1 MEIQILGIT
10 NYILNIHD
18 METKKFKSVKKRL
31 LNQGY
36 NIDINMNTK
45 IAKSEKLDQ
54 EEVKDLSSDIPRLLN
69 ANKEQ
74 SQIRL
79 VKEKGP
85 KVKFKTKSELEIRM
99 EPLSAQVSMDDLY
112 TIITLQNQVQKEGM
126 DISKLWSDYTETQI
140 ETEADKARKIEQD
153 VPAEFLLDFQSEQG
167 VDVVI
172 INEDKGNFV
181 PMLLFQ
187 CDKVT
192 YN

>member
-1 MEIQILGIT
+1 
-10 NYILNIHD
+10 
-18 METKKFKSVKKRL
+18 
-31 LNQGY
+31 
-36 NIDINMNTK
+36 MNTK

-126 DISKLWSDYTETQI
+126 DISKLWSDYTET
-140 ETEADKARKIEQD
+140 
-153 VPAEFLLDFQSEQG
+153 
-167 VDVVI
+167 
-172 INEDKGNFV
+172 
-181 PMLLFQ
+181 
-187 CDKVT
+187 
-192 YN
+192 